1 MLGVLGA
8 GERMPGQ
15 DSGRHLPPVR
25 LAEREEKT
33 GWWSRRETVALG
45 EQKPKGSHREEQVE
59 ECRASGG
66 TKELFSVLHWLE
78 REAALPGAQLLHY
91 CNTNSYNKL
100 SFLEGTCTGL
110 CSSERGKPTT
120 P

>member
-25 LAEREEKT
+25 LAEREEKA

-59 ECRASGG
+59 ECRASGRM
-66 TKELFSVLHWLE
+66 KELFCPALAAE
-78 REAALPGAQLLHY
+78 R
-91 CNTNSYNKL
+91 S
-100 SFLEGTCTGL
+100 
-110 CSSERGKPTT
+110 CSSWGPVTALL
-120 P
+120 